1 MMPATTTTR
10 KRKKLKEI
18 VISEIPMLKALAD
31 STRLQVLIELGDE
44 ARTVKDVASMLG
56 VRPTRLYYH
65 FKILEQAGLIRVAEK
80 RMVSGIEERSYETVA
95 ESTTVAPE
103 ALASGAKSGVIGAL
117 LSAVR
122 AELELALL
130 TESTSVG
137 DPTGPVPLL
146 SMVALRLSP
155 NDVKELQNRY
165 LSLMEDFGDPD
176 DTEPGKQRYH
186 GLFVAYLAPSEV
198 RSLAS

>member
-1 MMPATTTTR
+1 
-10 KRKKLKEI
+10 
-18 VISEIPMLKALAD
+18 MLKALAD

-44 ARTVKDVASMLG
+44 ARTVKDVASILG

-165 LSLMEDFGDPD
+165 VSLMEDFGDPD

>member
-1 MMPATTTTR
+1 MPATTTTR